1 MRDLRPF
8 SMLLVVL
15 CLAVVTVAQ
24 AAPAQPPAA
33 TRQRLPEPTGQS
45 QPAAA
50 VTVAPTAP
58 VITVHG
64 FCPAS
69 KADRATD
76 KSECKTIITRAEFEQ
91 LANTF
96 DPNMPQQV
104 RRQLANQYPSILYK
118 SEMARQRGLDKDAHY
133 LEMLKFLKMELLTR
147 ELDRSTE
154 AEVDQIQPAEIKDY
168 YEKNAKSFEQASLER
183 ILVPKPNQFDPSPGA
198 NANPA
203 GTQTTKDEEM
213 LAKIADSLHAR
224 AAANENFDKL
234 QQAAYEAAGY
244 QAPAP
249 PTLNPK
255 VRRAYLPASEAA
267 VFDFEPGQLSPVFN
281 EPRGFYFYRLVS
293 KNTLPLSEVSEEI
306 RNILRGQRLDALRQ
320 ERQSAISYELN
331 KEYFGDAPPTGSGA
345 KPVQG
350 SAPPTP
356 MRPAPAAHATPAK
369 E

>member
-1 MRDLRPF
+1 MRNLRPF
-8 SMLLVVL
+8 AMLLVL
-15 CLAVVTVAQ
+15 LRLAIVTVAQ

-33 TRQRLPEPTGQS
+33 TRQKLPEPTGQN

-50 VTVAPTAP
+50 VTVAPAAP

-64 FCPAS
+64 FCPAA
-69 KADRATD
+69 KPDRATD
-76 KSECKTIITRAEFEQ
+76 KSDCKTVITRAEFEQ

-96 DPNMPQQV
+96 DPNMSQQV

-147 ELDRSTE
+147 ELDRFAE
-154 AEVDQIQPAEIKDY
+154 ADADQIQPAEIKDY
-168 YEKNAKSFEQASLER
+168 YEKNLESFEQASLER
-183 ILVPKPNQFDPSPGA
+183 IFVPKPSPVDPRLG
-198 NANPA
+198 ANPA
-203 GTQTTKDEEM
+203 STATSKDEEK
-213 LAKIADSLHAR
+213 LAKIADSLHTR

-234 QQAAYEAAGY
+234 QQAAYDAAGY

-255 VRRAYLPASEAA
+255 VRRANLPPSEAA
-267 VFDFEPGQLSPVFN
+267 VFDLKPGQLSPVFN
-281 EPRGFYFYRLVS
+281 EPGSFCFYRLVS
-293 KNTLPLSEVSEEI
+293 RNTLPLSEVSEEI
-306 RNILRGQRLDALRQ
+306 RNIVRGQRLDAFRQ
-320 ERQSAISYELN
+320 ELESAISYDLN
-331 KEYFGDAPPTGSGA
+331 KDYFGDAPRTGSGA

-350 SAPPTP
+350 SAPPTSV
-356 MRPAPAAHATPAK
+356 RPAPAAPATPPK